1 MLSYT
6 IYFFAVWFIPLA
18 IIIYGIY
25 KKSKKFWLTG
35 ICLIPVLVN
44 SAPFLTSSTPFVV
57 CSLNCAHAVW
67 NEIACWCG
75 FL

>member
-1 MLSYT
+1 MILLFKRRKRLMLSYI

-35 ICLIPVLVN
+35 ICLIPI
-44 SAPFLTSSTPFVV
+44 FLIVMPV
-57 CSLNCAHAVW
+57 
-67 NEIACWCG
+67 IAMFFG
-75 FL
+75 GDNM

>member
-25 KKSKKFWLTG
+25 KKIKEVLAYRNLLNSNLPYRYAGNSYVFW
-35 ICLIPVLVN
+35 
-44 SAPFLTSSTPFVV
+44 
-57 CSLNCAHAVW
+57 W
-67 NEIACWCG
+67 R
-75 FL
+75 

>member
-18 IIIYGIY
+18 IIIHGIY

-35 ICLIPVLVN
+35 ICLIPI
-44 SAPFLTSSTPFVV
+44 FLIVMPV
-57 CSLNCAHAVW
+57 
-67 NEIACWCG
+67 IAMFFG
-75 FL
+75 GDNM

>member
-35 ICLIPVLVN
+35 ICLIPI
-44 SAPFLTSSTPFVV
+44 FLIVMPV
-57 CSLNCAHAVW
+57 
-67 NEIACWCG
+67 IAMSFG
-75 FL
+75 GDNM